1 MIQGDPMTITD
12 DPAHDPSF
20 RTRPIGFDRREVLA
34 FVNNLLSDYGRVKRD
49 LERAQQ
55 ELLVAQGG
63 AAERRVPSVNAARDV
78 ERILAGAQRIAT
90 EIEDAAKEE
99 RSRVLAEANARA
111 GEILDEA
118 RQQAGRIVED
128 GRRRAA
134 QLALHI
140 ESMRAHYVQ
149 LRPAFEV
156 AAEYAANALSEID
169 ALERQVE
176 FPVAETTGV

>member
-1 MIQGDPMTITD
+1 MSITD
-12 DPAHDPSF
+12 VPAPDPSF
-20 RTRPIGFDRREVLA
+20 RIRPIGFDRREVLA
-34 FVNNLLSDYGRVKRD
+34 FVNNLLSDYRRVRGD

-55 ELLVAQGG
+55 ELLVVHG
-63 AAERRVPSVNAARDV
+63 AAADRRVPSPTAARDV

-90 EIEDAAKEE
+90 EIEDAAKDE
-99 RSRVLAEANARA
+99 RSRVLAEANTRA
-111 GEILDEA
+111 AEILEEA
-118 RQQAGRIVED
+118 KQQAARIVED

-134 QLALHI
+134 QLALRI

-169 ALERQVE
+169 ALEQQIE
-176 FPVAETTGV
+176 SPVAETTGV

>member
-1 MIQGDPMTITD
+1 MSITD
-12 DPAHDPSF
+12 VPAPDPSF
-20 RTRPIGFDRREVLA
+20 RIRPIGFDRREVLA
-34 FVNNLLSDYGRVKRD
+34 FVNNLISDYGHVRRD

-55 ELLVAQGG
+55 ELLVVQGS
-63 AAERRVPSVNAARDV
+63 AAERRVPSVTAARDV

-90 EIEDAAKEE
+90 EIEDAAKDE

-111 GEILDEA
+111 AETLEEA
-118 RQQAGRIVED
+118 RQQAARIVDE

-134 QLALHI
+134 QLGLRV

-169 ALERQVE
+169 ALEQLIESPV
-176 FPVAETTGV
+176 PVAETTGV